1 MDVLF
6 NSLAALTATGGGLS
20 SLSGLRAFLP
30 LALVGLI
37 SRYGLFGAFDL
48 DDTPFAILQNPWV
61 IAILLAL
68 AIFEIVADKVP
79 VVDSLQDVVAGPLRI
94 LAGAIIFGAALAQQN
109 TPVLV
114 AGMVGGGALAGVT
127 HAAKGIVRPGATAV
141 SGGTANPFI
150 SFFEDIFTFFGTFLV
165 IILPVLGLLLVLF
178 VLFVIYR
185 VRRRRRRKYKGLR
198 ILNE

>member
-6 NSLAALTATGGGLS
+6 DSVAALTAMGAGLS

-37 SRYGLFGAFDL
+37 SRFGLFGAFDL
-48 DDTPFAILQNPWV
+48 DGTPFAILENPWV
-61 IAILLAL
+61 IGILLAL
-68 AIFEIVADKVP
+68 AILEVAADKVP

-94 LAGAIIFGAALAQQN
+94 LAGVIIFGASLAQQD
-109 TPVLV
+109 TPILV
-114 AGMVGGGALAGVT
+114 AGMIGGGALAGAT
-127 HAAKGIVRPGATAV
+127 HAAKGIIRPGATAV
-141 SGGTANPFI
+141 SGGMANPFI
-150 SFFEDIFTFFGTFLV
+150 SLFEDLAAFFGTFLIV
-165 IILPVLGLLLVLF
+165 IVPILGLLLVLF
-178 VLFVIYR
+178 VLFLIYR

>member
-68 AIFEIVADKVP
+68 AVFEIVADKVP

-94 LAGAIIFGAALAQQN
+94 LAGA
-109 TPVLV
+109 
-114 AGMVGGGALAGVT
+114 T
-127 HAAKGIVRPGATAV
+127 HAAKGIVRPGATAA

-150 SFFEDIFTFFGTFLV
+150 SFLEDLFTFFGTFLV
-165 IILPVLGLLLVLF
+165 ILLPILGLLLVLF

-198 ILNE
+198 ILKE